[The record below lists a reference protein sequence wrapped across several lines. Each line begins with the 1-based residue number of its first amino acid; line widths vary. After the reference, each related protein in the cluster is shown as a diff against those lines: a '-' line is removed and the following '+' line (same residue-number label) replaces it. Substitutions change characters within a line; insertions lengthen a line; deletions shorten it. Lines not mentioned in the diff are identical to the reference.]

1 MIKLFITDLDDTL
14 YSWIGFFIPAF
25 YAMAEKVA
33 EILDIPLDKL
43 LEEYKLVHKNKGS
56 VEFPHAT
63 LLLPSVQK
71 ILGDLSKEE
80 QRRRLDP
87 AFHRFNSKR
96 KHLLRLYPGVEE
108 ALRYMQQQR
117 IAIVGYTESAEENGF
132 YRLKKLG
139 IEQYFKKIYVSDST
153 YKRSDYTEKSPKTQI
168 VHGIKPNP
176 ELLKQIC
183 QDEECLFTEAIYMG
197 DSLTK
202 DIMMAKEA
210 GIISV
215 WVDIPE
221 QNPDLYKQLIQISHW
236 SETDFTREKENREK
250 WERCAYSPDYTITD
264 LGQLEQ
270 IIKQINYPCLSD
282 IGTNKR

>member
-33 EILDIPLDKL
+33 EILDISLDKL
-43 LEEYKLVHKNKGS
+43 LEEYKLVHRYKGS

-71 ILGDLSKEE
+71 KLGYLPKEE
-80 QRRRLDP
+80 QQRRLDP

-96 KHLLRLYPGVEE
+96 KHLLRLYPGAEE
-108 ALRYMQQQR
+108 ALHYMQQQR
-117 IAIVGYTESAEENGF
+117 ITIVGYTESAEENGF

-139 IEQYFKKIYVSDST
+139 VDQYFRKIYVSDSS
-153 YKRSDYTEKSPKTQI
+153 YKRPDYAGKSPKTQT
-168 VHGIKPNP
+168 VHGKKPNP

-183 QDEECLFTEAIYMG
+183 QDEECQFTEAIYMG

-221 QNPDLYKQLIQISHW
+221 QNLDFYKQLIQISHW
-236 SETDFTREKENREK
+236 SEEDFAREKENRKK
-250 WERCAYSPDYTITD
+250 WESCGYSPDYTITD
-264 LGQLEQ
+264 LRQLEK
-270 IIKQINYPCLSD
+270 IIKQINYPGLSD

>member
-1 MIKLFITDLDDTL
+1 
-14 YSWIGFFIPAF
+14 
-25 YAMAEKVA
+25 
-33 EILDIPLDKL
+33 
-43 LEEYKLVHKNKGS
+43 
-56 VEFPHAT
+56 
-63 LLLPSVQK
+63 
-71 ILGDLSKEE
+71 
-80 QRRRLDP
+80 
-87 AFHRFNSKR
+87 
-96 KHLLRLYPGVEE
+96 LLRLYPGVEE

-236 SETDFTREKENREK
+236 SEADFTREKENREK